1 MDELPKSLTVHELSE
16 AGMPATQQSAIRRW
30 YESVKGG
37 SNAMARAKLH
47 AAAAGEGL
55 RQGGES
61 LLVGGMLGAIDTEL
75 KNGLDIKG
83 KVPVDAVVGVAGL
96 LAGAAMAH
104 TNYGVDLRNAG
115 AAGLAVF
122 GYRKTRQ
129 LLSEKK
135 RQAGKTPGYEQ
146 KTDKLFEVAG
156 EGGIYNPGA
165 QQDFGAE
172 DPIVAAARLL

>member
-1 MDELPKSLTVHELSE
+1 MEGMPNLTVHELAES
-16 AGMPATQQSAIRRW
+16 GMPASQQSAIRRW
-30 YESVKGG
+30 YDSVKGG
-37 SNAMARAKLH
+37 SNAVARAKLH

-61 LLVGGMLGAIDTEL
+61 LLVGGALAAVHTEF

-83 KVPVDAVVGVAGL
+83 RVPLDAVVGVGGL

-104 TNYGVDLRNAG
+104 TNYGSDMRNAG

-122 GYRKTRQ
+122 GFRKVTQ
-129 LLSEKK
+129 LLSEKL
-135 RQAGKTPGYEQ
+135 RQQGKKPGYEQ
-146 KTDKLFEVAG
+146 TTDKVFEMAG
-156 EGGIYNPGA
+156 ESDLYNPGA
-165 QQDFGAE
+165 VQDIGAE